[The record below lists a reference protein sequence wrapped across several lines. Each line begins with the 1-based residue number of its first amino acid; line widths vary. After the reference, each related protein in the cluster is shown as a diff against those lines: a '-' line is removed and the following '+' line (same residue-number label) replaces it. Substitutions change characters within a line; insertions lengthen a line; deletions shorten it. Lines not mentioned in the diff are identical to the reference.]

1 MSSTAS
7 KLKNISHQMFVYVS
21 ILLLLFLTL
30 QNVNTFLSS
39 DKVLSAQ
46 TEELNLSEN
55 NTSFWNGFLE
65 RNPNYVPGWN
75 EIGRTDRVKQ
85 IDPNFR
91 LDTSY

>member
-1 MSSTAS
+1 
-7 KLKNISHQMFVYVS
+7 MFVYVS